1 MAKKIYLSPERRPA
15 PHGPYFGQPGCY
27 EHDMTTRIAE
37 LTVDA
42 LTRCGFAAKLA
53 QPAATLRQ
61 RVAEAIL
68 WGADYYLPI
77 HTNAST
83 ATLQEGTARG
93 PEVLAYGSPEGV
105 SWRACQMTYEAL
117 MEIYPGKTDRGVR
130 SNTTFYEI
138 NSTPMLSVYPELA
151 FHDNAADAAWLVEN
165 KSAIA
170 EALAKAVNRL
180 RMGRS
185 RAAAAFAAAAKPPMG
200 ARRRSRRSGAPDP
213 APAESRRQGWCR
225 APRRAVLR
233 TVTGFARCGGA
244 AAAPAG
250 RR

>member
-83 ATLQEGTARG
+83 ATAIHAMPPHIPLPCSHAVSRISCHCSPCTA
-93 PEVLAYGSPEGV
+93 
-105 SWRACQMTYEAL
+105 
-117 MEIYPGKTDRGVR
+117 
-130 SNTTFYEI
+130 
-138 NSTPMLSVYPELA
+138 STPT
-151 FHDNAADAAWLVEN
+151 
-165 KSAIA
+165 SA
-170 EALAKAVNRL
+170 
-180 RMGRS
+180 
-185 RAAAAFAAAAKPPMG
+185 
-200 ARRRSRRSGAPDP
+200 
-213 APAESRRQGWCR
+213 APAESASSTKKDSTITTMSLTRRFIPGSLLSF
-225 APRRAVLR
+225 PLLAVF
-233 TVTGFARCGGA
+233 TFI
-244 AAAPAG
+244 
-250 RR
+250 